1 MTSFTVTYRRRELSS
16 VGGWFVGLILSFFS
30 SSVVEVGS
38 YNPNYLSRI
47 NFLSS
52 EAPGLERI
60 KMPPK
65 NSTAKKSEQ
74 KAKAKVIE
82 DKTFGLK
89 NKKGGKNQKY
99 IANVQKQV
107 QSGGNPDFRKQEL
120 ENKKKKDEKEAERK
134 RAEEMQSLFKAVPT
148 QKVDAGVDPKTVFC
162 AFFKNNLC
170 KKGDRCKFSHDPACE
185 RKAAKR
191 NMYQDEE
198 KDDMDEWDEDKLAE
212 VVAKKHGA
220 EKSND
225 TDIICKF
232 FLEAVENNKYG
243 WFWECPLIKKGQEC
257 KYKHAL
263 PKGFVL
269 KKDKLKK
276 QQDEA
281 TISLEELVETER
293 AKLDSSKLTKITL
306 QTFVAWKK
314 KKLKEKAAAEKKE
327 NAKKKKE
334 YAGGNTG
341 GMSGRDMFMM
351 DPNILSRHEQG
362 DDDDDDGEDFDL
374 TREQEED
381 MGVKVSPTEIGR
393 NIHYS
398 DYFRSMKLNLMPTVS
413 WTTAWMTPRMPSSRL
428 KVQRE
433 EPLLWQLMRISSATR
448 TLMTWRTSWTTWKCS
463 SHRPVRRGGPSSCDR
478 EIGDCYYIRN
488 DFNEFIL
495 FTQKPR

>member
-1 MTSFTVTYRRRELSS
+1 MVVIGQLLSNQS
-16 VGGWFVGLILSFFS
+16 D
-30 SSVVEVGS
+30 
-38 YNPNYLSRI
+38 
-47 NFLSS
+47 LSS
-52 EAPGLERI
+52 EAPGLERV

-65 NSTAKKSEQ
+65 NSTAKKTEQ
-74 KAKAKVIE
+74 KQKAKVIE

-120 ENKKKKDEKEAERK
+120 ENQKKKAEKEAERI
-134 RAEEMQSLFKAVPT
+134 RQEEMNSLFKAVPT
-148 QKVDAGVDPKTVFC
+148 QKVESGVDPKTVFC

-170 KKGDRCKFSHDPACE
+170 KKGDRCKFSHDPECE

-191 NMYQDEE
+191 NIYAEE
-198 KDDMDEWDEDKLAE
+198 ENKDDMDEWDEDKLAE

-225 TDIICKF
+225 TDIICKH
-232 FLEAVENNKYG
+232 FLDAVDNNKYG
-243 WFWECPLIKKGQEC
+243 WFWECPEIKKGLVC

-269 KKDKLKK
+269 KKDRIKK

-293 AKLDSSKLTKITL
+293 QKLDSSKLTKITL

-314 KKLKEKAAAEKKE
+314 KKLKEKADALKKE

-334 YAGGNTG
+334 FAGGNTG

-351 DPNILSRHEQG
+351 DPNILSKYENEDG
-362 DDDDDDGEDFDL
+362 EDDGEDFDL

-381 MGVKVSPTEIGR
+381 MGVKVGMTANGHRMALIITFSGPR
-393 NIHYS
+393 N
-398 DYFRSMKLNLMPTVS
+398 
-413 WTTAWMTPRMPSSRL
+413 
-428 KVQRE
+428 
-433 EPLLWQLMRISSATR
+433 
-448 TLMTWRTSWTTWKCS
+448 
-463 SHRPVRRGGPSSCDR
+463 
-478 EIGDCYYIRN
+478 
-488 DFNEFIL
+488 
-495 FTQKPR
+495 